1 MPDTVAARTIALKL
15 NMSQQYAMALYFV
28 DAVQLPPR
36 LAGISFMFS
45 FALY

>member
-1 MPDTVAARTIALKL
+1 MQLPLKL
-15 NMSQQYAMALYFV
+15 NMSQQYAMARYFV